1 MQKVTKDLFLKL
13 KAIRPI
19 IHSIS
24 YYYGIHW
31 KTERLLEIWYLEY
44 PNKHI
49 EFKSEKELQDGIRVL
64 IANTENDL
72 GFRLPETFKKIKN
85 NDTSSNKS
93 SDRYKQR

>member
-49 EFKSEKELQDGIRVL
+49 EFKSEKELQNGIREE
-64 IANTENDL
+64 I
-72 GFRLPETFKKIKN
+72 FKKIKN